1 MYTESGK
8 ERVLKGETI
17 DRDDGFIEVK
27 VGDRNFIVNKNAVLV
42 IKDPVN
48 KEEPILT
55 TDSKMRLIKKR
66 TAE

>member
-8 ERVLKGETI
+8 ERVLRGETI
-17 DRDDGFIEVK
+17 DRNDGFIEVE
-27 VGDRNFIVNKNAVLV
+27 VGNRTFIVNKNAVLV

-48 KEEPILT
+48 KDEDVLNAE
-55 TDSKMRLIKKR
+55 SKMRQIKKC